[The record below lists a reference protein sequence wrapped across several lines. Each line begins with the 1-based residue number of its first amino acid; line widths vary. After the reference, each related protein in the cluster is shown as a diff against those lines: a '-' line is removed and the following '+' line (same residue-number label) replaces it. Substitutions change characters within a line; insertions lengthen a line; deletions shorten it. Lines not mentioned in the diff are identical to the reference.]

1 MAAPEPSPAP
11 TLDDSFPGF
20 YPPTPAP
27 GQHASSQSYPTDS
40 PATDPATALDPL
52 TQPHDRIEGAGRALL
67 GVAAGFVVG
76 GPVGAAIGGGLA
88 GLSVVEGEGI
98 AKRFGD
104 RATTPTPPSTQ
115 NTTGTKASQA
125 DEMNRPEFGD
135 EAVEK
140 EQAALASSPAQK
152 LVGGDDAEGTK
163 ITGAGALGGALLAG
177 AAGAKIEENEVRAPG
192 TEDDEAERKGAVEP
206 ATTATETSP
215 AQPDFGTPAI
225 EKEQAALAAS
235 PAQQLLARTDST
247 AADEVALLAGAA
259 GAKGAVSHEI
269 EEPAK
274 APLEVATQRAVEA
287 GAGVPSP
294 TSAGEGA
301 GGEALERE
309 ISTPSQ
315 SATTDTT
322 TRPALPLPQTS
333 LTSFT
338 ADVLAA
344 GSGVHTPS
352 EAPGPAVSG
361 FGMREE
367 GVVVADD
374 RDLPR
379 DDADREKGGEGGEEG
394 IVHNPSPLAP
404 AAVAGTAAGAALLGP
419 DLVQKNTPK
428 DFEPYTPPAVE
439 PSVSPVSSTTASH
452 PSSASIASASTDAT
466 EVPPAHAP
474 SHLKTL
480 NAQNAKQDA
489 EQLPSEADASV
500 PHARSPE
507 HDQLD
512 AGGVGAGVQKPM
524 GESIPMQTALEE
536 GPAAIEGEEEPKKVD
551 KGKGKEVL
559 GAAAL
564 GTAGVGAGVGMKEM
578 LEGDK
583 NETAAPPASQFRK
596 NLDSTNDNDEPLT
609 TEEGETGASPAGKHD
624 LFNDQRAYPS
634 VPHMMRTD
642 EAIHDFSVGD
652 GEAARR
658 ARVLDPK
665 ELAAVPATTPE
676 QAGFTN
682 VGSEITP
689 AMQDFAHLSTPA
701 PQAEQQAIAE
711 GAAAPAPNATKEA
724 AVEPE
729 KEKDSHHGALAAGAG
744 LAGIG
749 VGAAGADLLSHDH
762 AGAEPAAARA
772 AAGPSSAHAAEPV
785 STSAEPAGI
794 APPVGEPQAATS
806 ATPVTQTPAKAPRTP
821 VSRFTEETALPS
833 GAETPS
839 STRAVMGSPPSS
851 VHERSA
857 ATTPLATPGGPT
869 QNATPT
875 QSLFEAGVLEK
886 SPHLKI
892 QTHKVDGRKRLHRKS
907 LTANT
912 APTLVGV
919 TRSSHELDRAKQS
932 SLPGATR
939 QPSPP
944 NVARQPSPP
953 HAARQANAHP
963 AALAAAP
970 AVAAAHHHEHGH
982 GKAAHTHGHDGA
994 AQPHGQRA
1002 AAPVS
1007 NAAASGPTG
1016 AAGQRPPLD
1025 TVASENRR
1033 DRLLNSMIGV
1043 PDPTV
1048 TPSRSA
1054 PTTPPQTAVSPAS
1067 RTSSDRPASVATPPR
1082 KSIEDPGS
1090 AVTYQ
1095 GVPPTSTVT
1104 GIASSHPEGRKMVP
1118 ELEGARA
1125 HTPVGIAGTHAATP
1139 AAAPASTAQAAK
1151 PTGQTATAPHTVATP
1166 TTAAPARHVVET
1178 PSSGGGASVHRKL
1191 SKRHPQDEKEKSGFL
1206 SRLFGSGKSKH
1217 GRTASGGSAGASPRS
1232 SAEGQRKL

>member
-27 GQHASSQSYPTDS
+27 GQHASSASYPTTAS
-40 PATDPATALDPL
+40 PDADPSTALDPL

-67 GVAAGFVVG
+67 GAAAGFVVG

-115 NTTGTKASQA
+115 DTAEGKANQA
-125 DEMNRPEFGD
+125 DETNRPEFGD
-135 EAVEK
+135 KAVEK
-140 EQAALASSPAQK
+140 EQAALASLPAQK
-152 LVGGDDAEGTK
+152 LVGGDDAEGAK

-177 AAGAKIEENEVRAPG
+177 AAGAKVEENEVRAPG
-192 TEDDEAERKGAVEP
+192 TEDDEAERNGAVEP
-206 ATTATETSP
+206 ATTATEATP

-259 GAKGAVSHEI
+259 GAKGAVSSEV
-269 EEPAK
+269 EEPAR
-274 APLEVATQRAVEA
+274 APLEVVTQRAVEA

-309 ISTPSQ
+309 SHNNNS
-315 SATTDTT
+315 T
-322 TRPALPLPQTS
+322 TRPALPLPQPS

-352 EAPGPAVSG
+352 EAPGPAVGG

-367 GVVVADD
+367 GVVRADD

-379 DDADREKGGEGGEEG
+379 EDAKEEGEERETG
-394 IVHNPSPLAP
+394 GKEGVVHNPSPLVP

-419 DLVQKNTPK
+419 DLLQKNTPK
-428 DFEPYTPPAVE
+428 DFEPYTPPALE
-439 PSVSPVSSTTASH
+439 PSGPPVSSSMSASQ

-466 EVPPAHAP
+466 EVPPAPAP

-480 NAQNAKQDA
+480 NAQNVKQDA
-489 EQLPSEADASV
+489 EQLPDEADTSI

-507 HDQLD
+507 HDQL
-512 AGGVGAGVQKPM
+512 ARGTGAGMQTPM
-524 GESIPMQTALEE
+524 SESIPMQTALEE
-536 GPAAIEGEEEPKKVD
+536 GPAAIVEEEPKKVD

-583 NETAAPPASQFRK
+583 NESAAPPASQFRE
-596 NLDSTNDNDEPLT
+596 NLDSSDDPLT

-642 EAIHDFSVGD
+642 EAIHDSSVGNGD
-652 GEAARR
+652 AARR

-711 GAAAPAPNATKEA
+711 GAGAPASTSTAMREEA
-724 AVEPE
+724 IEPE
-729 KEKDSHHGALAAGAG
+729 KEKDSHHGTLAAGAG

-749 VGAAGADLLSHDH
+749 AGAAGADLLSHDH

-772 AAGPSSAHAAEPV
+772 AAGPSSAHAAEPA
-785 STSAEPAGI
+785 STSGMSAGI

-806 ATPVTQTPAKAPRTP
+806 AAPVTQTPAKAPRTP

-869 QNATPT
+869 QNTTPT

-892 QTHKVDGRKRLHRKS
+892 QTHKVDGHKRLHRKS

-932 SLPGATR
+932 SQPGGVR

-953 HAARQANAHP
+953 RAAKQTSAP
-963 AALAAAP
+963 QAALAAAP
-970 AVAAAHHHEHGH
+970 AAAAAHHHEHGH
-982 GKAAHTHGHDGA
+982 GKAAHAHGHDGA
-994 AQPHGQRA
+994 ALPHGQRA
-1002 AAPVS
+1002 AAPGS

-1025 TVASENRR
+1025 TIGSKNRR

-1043 PDPTV
+1043 PDPTM
-1048 TPSRSA
+1048 TPARSA
-1054 PTTPPQTAVSPAS
+1054 PTTPPQTAASPPS
-1067 RTSSDRPASVATPPR
+1067 RTSSDRPGSVATPPR

-1095 GVPPTSTVT
+1095 GVPPISTVT

-1118 ELEGARA
+1118 EAEGARA
-1125 HTPVGIAGTHAATP
+1125 HTPVGIAGAHAATP
-1139 AAAPASTAQAAK
+1139 AAAPASTAPATK
-1151 PTGQTATAPHTVATP
+1151 PTGQTTTAPHTVATP
-1166 TTAAPARHVVET
+1166 TAAAPARHIVET
-1178 PSSGGGASVHRKL
+1178 PSSGGGANVHRKL
-1191 SKRHPQDEKEKSGFL
+1191 SKRHTQDGDKEKSGFL

-1217 GRTASGGSAGASPRS
+1217 GRTAGGGSTGASPRS
-1232 SAEGQRKL
+1232 SAEGQRKI

>member
-27 GQHASSQSYPTDS
+27 GQHAGSHSYPTDS

-88 GLSVVEGEGI
+88 GLSLVEGEGI

-115 NTTGTKASQA
+115 LTADNKAGQA
-125 DEMNRPEFGD
+125 QETSRPDFGD

-140 EQAALASSPAQK
+140 VQAALASSPAQK
-152 LVGGDDAEGTK
+152 LVGGDDAEGAK

-177 AAGAKIEENEVRAPG
+177 AAGAKVEENEVRAPG
-192 TEDDEAERKGAVEP
+192 TEEDEAERKGGVEP
-206 ATTATETSP
+206 ASTATEATP
-215 AQPDFGTPAI
+215 TQPDFGTPAI

-235 PAQQLLARTDST
+235 PAQQLLARANST

-259 GAKGAVSHEI
+259 GAKGAVSHEV
-269 EEPAK
+269 EEPAR

-287 GAGVPSP
+287 GAGVPSS
-294 TSAGEGA
+294 TSPGEGA
-301 GGEALERE
+301 GGAALERE
-309 ISTPSQ
+309 STTSD
-315 SATTDTT
+315 ST

-352 EAPGPAVSG
+352 EAPGPAVGG

-367 GVVVADD
+367 GVVRADD

-379 DDADREKGGEGGEEG
+379 EDAERELRGEGGEEG
-394 IVHNPSPLAP
+394 IVHNPSPLVP

-439 PSVSPVSSTTASH
+439 PSVSPVSSSMTASQ

-466 EVPPAHAP
+466 EVPSAP

-480 NAQNAKQDA
+480 NAQNIKQDA

-507 HDQLD
+507 HDKLD
-512 AGGVGAGVQKPM
+512 GAGAGMQTPM
-524 GESIPMQTALEE
+524 SESIPMQTALAE
-536 GPAAIEGEEEPKKVD
+536 GPAGRQGEEEPKKVD
-551 KGKGKEVL
+551 KGKGREVL

-564 GTAGVGAGVGMKEM
+564 GTVGVGAGVGMKEM

-583 NETAAPPASQFRK
+583 NESAAPPASQFRE
-596 NLDSTNDNDEPLT
+596 NLDSTNDKDEPLT
-609 TEEGETGASPAGKHD
+609 TEEGENGASPAGKHD

-642 EAIHDFSVGD
+642 EAIHDSAVGE

-689 AMQDFAHLSTPA
+689 AMQEFAHLSTPA
-701 PQAEQQAIAE
+701 PQAEHQAIAE
-711 GAAAPAPNATKEA
+711 GAAAPASTSTGTREE
-724 AVEPE
+724 AVEPA

-749 VGAAGADLLSHDH
+749 AGVAGADLLSHDH
-762 AGAEPAAARA
+762 AGAEPAAARD
-772 AAGPSSAHAAEPV
+772 AAGPSSAHVAEPA
-785 STSAEPAGI
+785 STSGQSAGI

-806 ATPVTQTPAKAPRTP
+806 ATPVPQTPARAPRTP

-869 QNATPT
+869 QNTTPT

-892 QTHKVDGRKRLHRKS
+892 QTHKVDGHKRLHRKS

-932 SLPGATR
+932 SQPGGVR

-953 HAARQANAHP
+953 HSTMQTSAPQ

-970 AVAAAHHHEHGH
+970 AAAAAHHHEHGH
-982 GKAAHTHGHDGA
+982 GKAGHAHGHDGA
-994 AQPHGQRA
+994 AHPHGNHA

-1025 TVASENRR
+1025 TIASENRR

-1043 PDPTV
+1043 PDPTM
-1048 TPSRSA
+1048 TPARSA
-1054 PTTPPQTAVSPAS
+1054 PTTPPQTAVSPPS

-1095 GVPPTSTVT
+1095 GVPPISTIT
-1104 GIASSHPEGRKMVP
+1104 GIASSHPEGRKLVP
-1118 ELEGARA
+1118 EVEGARA
-1125 HTPVGIAGTHAATP
+1125 HTPVGIAGAHAATP
-1139 AAAPASTAQAAK
+1139 AAAPASTAQTTK
-1151 PTGQTATAPHTVATP
+1151 PTDQTTTAPHTVVTP
-1166 TTAAPARHVVET
+1166 TAAAPARHVVET
-1178 PSSGGGASVHRKL
+1178 PSSGGGANVHRKL
-1191 SKRHPQDEKEKSGFL
+1191 SKRHPQEGDKEKSGFL

-1217 GRTASGGSAGASPRS
+1217 GRTASGGSTGASPRS
-1232 SAEGQRKL
+1232 SAEGQRKI